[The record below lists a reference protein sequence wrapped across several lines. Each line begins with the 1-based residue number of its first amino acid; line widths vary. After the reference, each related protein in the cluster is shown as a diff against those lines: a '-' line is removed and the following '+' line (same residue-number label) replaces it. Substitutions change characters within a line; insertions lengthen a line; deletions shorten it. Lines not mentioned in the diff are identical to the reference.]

1 MKGAIVSEWV
11 VRCWR
16 STCSRNRQ
24 ASGKKAAAIE
34 AWQAEGW
41 QLVDRPGHGRA
52 WWCGQCQANASVDPP
67 AAIAEDRE
75 RARARLDELGEQ
87 PEVVIG
93 VDWAAPGSEDRG
105 VSIVVTQAAEPSD
118 GLGLDAARDL
128 AQLSELQ
135 DRRCLVGKPGPEL
148 EQLDDLPPVE
158 EIPRPGRLIGTRPGF
173 GRVVRE
179 LRLQA
184 LEELPEGTGSP
195 AELARWDAHADPR
208 LSDDDRAAKLEEA
221 AGLPNRLESVQVA
234 TGTRWRLLTLDGT
247 EIGTTVIATTEAWI
261 APEEY
266 ADLLAARLGA
276 DPDVI
281 RQLGGL

>member
-118 GLGLDAARDL
+118 GPGLPAIGR
-128 AQLSELQ
+128 
-135 DRRCLVGKPGPEL
+135 DRRYLVGDPGPEL
-148 EQLDDLPPVE
+148 KQLGDLVPVE
-158 EIPRPGRLIGTRPGF
+158 EIPRPGGF
-173 GRVVRE
+173 EPVKLHREDLDGGLRWLAFDRRGRQVASAAISH
-179 LRLQA
+179 LSA
-184 LEELPEGTGSP
+184 PSDP
-195 AELARWDAHADPR
+195 AE
-208 LSDDDRAAKLEEA
+208 
-221 AGLPNRLESVQVA
+221 
-234 TGTRWRLLTLDGT
+234 
-247 EIGTTVIATTEAWI
+247 
-261 APEEY
+261 Y
-266 ADLLAARLGA
+266 AELLAERMGL
-276 DPDVI
+276 DVDVL
-281 RQLGGL
+281 RRLGGL